1 MSAAHFAISDA
12 FHSAM
17 NVLITEPMIDSH
29 WLYKIV
35 RLYLTINLNCVFQ
48 SDGHNLAIRQF
59 TLKRSLHVIIVFQ
72 E

>member
-35 RLYLTINLNCVFQ
+35 RLYLTINSNCMFQ
-48 SDGHNLAIRQF
+48 SVGHNLAIRQLI
-59 TLKRSLHVIIVFQ
+59 LKRNLYVNIVFQ
-72 E
+72 K